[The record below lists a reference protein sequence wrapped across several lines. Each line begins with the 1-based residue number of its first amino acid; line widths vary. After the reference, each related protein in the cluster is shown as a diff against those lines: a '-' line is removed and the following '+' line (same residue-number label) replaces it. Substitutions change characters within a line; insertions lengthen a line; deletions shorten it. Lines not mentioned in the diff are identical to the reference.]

1 MRTTLKN
8 DHVTVTADTHGAELQ
23 SLVSRDGISYLW
35 CGDPNH
41 WGYHAP
47 TLFPIIGSLRN
58 NSALSAAGP
67 VQLPKHGMARTADWT
82 LIEVDE
88 ASVCYRFESDDKTKA
103 LYPYD
108 FELRLTYRL
117 QGPSVTTTYMVKN
130 TGVADMPFTIGGHP
144 AFAIPMAEGDCFE
157 DYAVTF
163 AYPETADLPQVDMTQ
178 GLIIGSVRNRFLTN
192 KKTFTLNHVLFRG
205 DALLFD
211 RLRSRSLQLYSMR
224 SGRGVQMDFDGMDY
238 LAVWSPVEDAPF
250 VCLEP
255 WTGTATQR
263 EEDDVFE
270 HKQGMRILAPG
281 EETEVAFKVTV
292 F

>member
-1 MRTTLKN
+1 MLTTLKN
-8 DHVTVTADTHGAELQ
+8 AYITATADTHGAELH
-23 SLVSRDGISYLW
+23 SLVSREGISYLW
-35 CGDPNH
+35 SADPRY

-47 TLFPIIGSLRN
+47 TLFPNIGRLRED
-58 NSALSAAGP
+58 AAMSAAGP
-67 VQLPKHGMARTADWT
+67 VHLPKHGIARTADWT
-82 LIEVDE
+82 LLEAEE
-88 ASVCYRFESDDKTKA
+88 ASVCYQLESDEKTRA
-103 LYPYD
+103 QYPFD
-108 FELRLTYRL
+108 FQLRLTYRL
-117 QGPSVTTTYMVKN
+117 HGPSITTAYMVKN
-130 TGVADMPFTIGGHP
+130 TGDKNMPFTIGGHP
-144 AFAIPMAEGDCFE
+144 AFAVPMAEGDRFE
-157 DYAVTF
+157 DYAVSF

-178 GLIIGSVRNRFLTN
+178 GLIIGSIRNRFLTN
-192 KKTFTLNHVLFRG
+192 TKTFTLNHVLFRG

-224 SGRGVQMDFDGMDY
+224 SGRGVQMDFEGMDY
-238 LAVWSPVEDAPF
+238 LAIWSPDQDAPF

-281 EETEVAFKVTV
+281 EETEVSFTVTV